1 MGEAMQ
7 HFIVTASWEHEG
19 CYECEGSTG
28 QAFVFVRAH
37 SGAEAVETARESLM
51 PQDYGQPRFIVAT
64 PLALPVSPQAKKAM
78 RIAEREL
85 AVRASSYVT
94 VLKPS
99 GSLADHVD

>member
-1 MGEAMQ
+1 MAEMRYY
-7 HFIVTASWEHEG
+7 IVTASWDREP

-37 SGAEAVETARESLM
+37 SGQEAVETARESLVPM
-51 PQDYGQPRFIVAT
+51 DYGQPRGIVAT
-64 PLALPVSPQAKKAM
+64 PLAMPVSPQARTPR

-85 AVRASSYVT
+85 AVRARSYVT

-99 GSLADHVD
+99 RSLAGHVD